1 MSLHVAKD
9 GITRDDIR
17 HLVACFYDRVRRDP
31 RLGPIFHNHVGQD
44 DAAWAPHLAKIE
56 DFWANVMLKERS
68 YDGNPMQVH
77 MAIAEIRTSD
87 FDIWLGLFHRVAREE
102 LSPGK
107 ADAFIELSSRIGRSL
122 SMGLERTKG
131 PQVPNLVGWMD

>member
-1 MSLHVAKD
+1 MSPDVVKH

-17 HLVACFYDRVRRDP
+17 HLVAAFYDRVRRDP

-44 DAAWAPHLAKIE
+44 DAAWVPHLAKIE
-56 DFWANVMLKERS
+56 NFWANVMLKERS
-68 YDGNPMQVH
+68 YDGNPMRVH

-87 FDIWLGLFHRVAREE
+87 FDVWLGLFHDVAREE
-102 LSPGK
+102 LSTDK

-122 SMGLERTKG
+122 AMGLERTKALG
-131 PQVPNLVGWMD
+131 APSLGS